1 MREIVTIYVELL
13 LSLLDIL
20 CLGDESENDIV
31 VELMRVL
38 HFYLYSGKFFLL
50 FFRFLSCCTR
60 VFFDAHLVRL
70 IH

>member
-1 MREIVTIYVELL
+1 VREIVTIYVELL

-38 HFYLYSGKFFLL
+38 HFYLY
-50 FFRFLSCCTR
+50 
-60 VFFDAHLVRL
+60 
-70 IH
+70 